1 MKRVFERIAML
12 ILAVAWTIIFAVMFI
27 AWVENPA
34 EQPLGEK
41 GYLVQFV
48 DNLT

>member
-1 MKRVFERIAML
+1 MKRAFKGIAMI
-12 ILAVAWTIIFAVMFI
+12 ILAVAWTLIFAVMFI

-41 GYLVQFV
+41 EYIVQFV
-48 DNLT
+48 DNLM